1 MTRAMRKRLKR
12 VPSYIGYVLIIC
24 FCFVFIYPFLLI
36 LVSSFTENIELQGS
50 GYSLFPD
57 HLSLEGYSYIFRVSD
72 LFLRSLLN
80 SVGIACVSVLLS
92 VSVSLLT
99 AYVLSKKYLPGVKFF
114 TALFLITMFFS
125 GGTIPGYLIIRM
137 IGIYDTYW
145 ALILPSVCS
154 TFYIILI
161 RSYFYSLPAAL
172 EEAAKI
178 DGANDFQILVSI
190 FLPLS
195 VPIVATISFFVL
207 VDRWNSWMD
216 ALLYLRPGDT
226 SKWPIQYVVRQMLD
240 DMQSLMGGNT
250 TSSEL
255 IPVLSAQCAG
265 TIIAIAPLVVS
276 FPFLQKFFLRGIML
290 GSVKG

>member
-1 MTRAMRKRLKR
+1 MTRSMRKKLKR
-12 VPSYIGYVLIIC
+12 IPAYIGYLLILC

-36 LVSSFTENIELQGS
+36 LVSSFTNNIELQGK
-50 GYSLFPD
+50 GYSLFPEQY
-57 HLSLEGYSYIFRVSD
+57 SVEGYSYIFRVSD
-72 LFLRSLLN
+72 LFLRSLGN
-80 SVGIACVSVLLS
+80 TVFISIVTVIISVT
-92 VSVSLLT
+92 VSLLT

-114 TALFLITMFFS
+114 TALFLITLFFG
-125 GGTIPGYLIIRM
+125 GGTIPTYLVIRT

-145 ALILPSVCS
+145 ALILPSVCN
-154 TFYIILI
+154 TFNIILI

-178 DGANDFQILVSI
+178 DGANDLQVLLRI

-195 VPIVATISFFVL
+195 VPIVATIAFFVL
-207 VDRWNSWMD
+207 VGRWNGWMD
-216 ALLYLRPGDT
+216 ALLYLQPGNTD
-226 SKWPIQYVVRQMLD
+226 KWPIQYVVRQMLE
-240 DMQSLMGGNT
+240 DMQSLMGGNAS
-250 TSSEL
+250 SSEL

-265 TIIAIAPLVVS
+265 TVIAVAPLIVS